1 MNPDNENKRTIGGNT
16 VGLNQAETSKH
27 SLTAARFAFFSD
39 NYELLGVI
47 GEGGMGVV
55 YKARQIH
62 LNRLVA
68 IKTLR
73 TAGYSQQ
80 ALKRFEREAKAASG
94 LVHPNLIT
102 IRDYGVDNESQPYMI
117 FDFIDGL
124 TLSELIGREG
134 QIEVDKALDVFIQL
148 AKGLSYAHHRGVLHR
163 DIKPS
168 NIIISGDYRE
178 VKIVDFGIAKVLDT
192 VEGEQ
197 KLTQTGEIFGT
208 PLYMSPEQSA
218 GKMLDARS
226 DLYSLGCVLFEALTA
241 IPPLVGES
249 AITTIIKH
257 QNEVPPTLREAS
269 LGKKFPAALE
279 QLVTKLLAKQPDQRY
294 QTADDLIEDLRSIK
308 EPSRRAAPVQ
318 TASTVRRPSKL
329 STLLLA
335 GALLA
340 ATAIILT
347 TLTVIRMNN
356 LKNQNAITD
365 PSSESPRSHKPRP
378 QLPLTRFA
386 KETTGLDFSGQP
398 VTGDLVKQLNQYKS
412 VKELILHNCELKDSR
427 LRHLSM
433 NLTILDVS
441 GSNLSDQDMRGGPLS
456 YGIEELILDRTQI
469 HDTSMRQVSAYGVL
483 QVLSLNH
490 TKVTDTGLDQNH
502 LGAGLFRLKTL
513 RLAGDKIS
521 DVGLTYLK
529 TFKTLEELDLQAV
542 TGQITAA
549 GIESLAEC
557 NCLSKLS
564 ISESSLI
571 KPISRLKQ
579 LREISI
585 YSDTVSDADLLQLK
599 ALPYLRVLRV
609 IGTTTHNVPALQK
622 ALPKCQIEGL
632 PRAAE

>member
-257 QNEVPPTLREAS
+257 QNEVPPTLRKGLRIRAWHVVMAVRRRNRQFIRCHMNRDRAGTGANNHRVEIIGAV
-269 LGKKFPAALE
+269 LRHKADRNDAPHQKGKQGKVQQQGRYFIFRAYHGNTINRQPDTGKQKSPALE
-279 QLVTKLLAKQPDQRY
+279 
-294 QTADDLIEDLRSIK
+294 S
-308 EPSRRAAPVQ
+308 
-318 TASTVRRPSKL
+318 
-329 STLLLA
+329 
-335 GALLA
+335 
-340 ATAIILT
+340 
-347 TLTVIRMNN
+347 
-356 LKNQNAITD
+356 
-365 PSSESPRSHKPRP
+365 
-378 QLPLTRFA
+378 
-386 KETTGLDFSGQP
+386 TGLN
-398 VTGDLVKQLNQYKS
+398 LCS
-412 VKELILHNCELKDSR
+412 VSLK
-427 LRHLSM
+427 
-433 NLTILDVS
+433 
-441 GSNLSDQDMRGGPLS
+441 
-456 YGIEELILDRTQI
+456 
-469 HDTSMRQVSAYGVL
+469 
-483 QVLSLNH
+483 
-490 TKVTDTGLDQNH
+490 
-502 LGAGLFRLKTL
+502 
-513 RLAGDKIS
+513 
-521 DVGLTYLK
+521 
-529 TFKTLEELDLQAV
+529 
-542 TGQITAA
+542 
-549 GIESLAEC
+549 
-557 NCLSKLS
+557 
-564 ISESSLI
+564 
-571 KPISRLKQ
+571 LKQ
-579 LREISI
+579 L
-585 YSDTVSDADLLQLK
+585 A
-599 ALPYLRVLRV
+599 
-609 IGTTTHNVPALQK
+609 G
-622 ALPKCQIEGL
+622 
-632 PRAAE
+632 